1 MNTVPKLARVAV
13 LLNPSNQSTVLVLK
27 RIDATF
33 QQMGLHM
40 ISVGARTPAEIDQA
54 FALMTQEH
62 AQAFFTIADPFLFDR
77 RSQITELA
85 SRARIPAIYNSAE
98 YVEAGGLM
106 SYGVNTAEVYRSAAK
121 QVARVLRGEAP
132 AAIPVEQPT
141 HLELVVN
148 LRAAREQAITIPP
161 LILTQA
167 DRVLQ

>member
-1 MNTVPKLARVAV
+1 M
-13 LLNPSNQSTVLVLK
+13 
-27 RIDATF
+27 F

-40 ISVGARTPAEIDQA
+40 IPAGAQTPAEIDQA
-54 FALMTQEH
+54 FALMAQER

-77 RSQITELA
+77 RSQITGLA
-85 SRARIPAIYNSAE
+85 SRARIPAVYNSAE

-121 QVARVLRGEAP
+121 QVARVLRGEPP

-141 HLELVVN
+141 QIELVVN

-161 LILTQA
+161 LILTRA